1 MARKSPKKKYKYQIN
16 KEKYNRQVQRITK
29 NYLDIESMGGK
40 FSKTL
45 DEIIKP
51 TPKPTEATVRRLKQ
65 ISKDDLYRLA
75 KTRTGEAGWKLKKY
89 KLEEAQLKSR
99 ITRWETNLAKQ
110 YFGADQ
116 WYNYTEKEKRSA
128 REEARKIRA
137 EELADWRRQ
146 VEQEA
151 ESYKEPEE
159 PYQWIPPEQEPEPVE
174 AEEPD
179 IPETGYP
186 EDSEPPYAGED
197 KTGRPDFGR
206 STGGEDA
213 FYFAIEDHIENL
225 LNERQDSSFMR
236 GLKNEFDEMR
246 ERMTPEEF
254 RQWLEENQEDF
265 IHTIEEVMKYEP
277 NVTPTGTGLNSFTK
291 AMNMMNEGIT
301 PLDKFYTQDDV
312 YDESDEEEQ
321 DEDSDYFDVLDTV
334 SGEVLKAR
342 HESYLQKVDRW
353 GHSHYATR
361 LADESG
367 LTLDPNH
374 FIPISDIKDI
384 EDYLK

>member
-16 KEKYNRQVQRITK
+16 KEKYDRQVQRIKK
-29 NYLDIESMGGK
+29 NYEDIERMGGE

-45 DEIIKP
+45 AEIIKP
-51 TPKPTEATVRRLKQ
+51 IPKPTEATVRRLKQ

-75 KTRTGEAGWKLKKY
+75 KTRTGEPGWKIKQQKLREAQSKAYLTKIGKKY
-89 KLEEAQLKSR
+89 AFADDPTLPEKWITYTKKQQKQIIEEV
-99 ITRWETNLAKQ
+99 WERR
-110 YFGADQ
+110 F
-116 WYNYTEKEKRSA
+116 EKYKESVERESEKY
-128 REEARKIRA
+128 
-137 EELADWRRQ
+137 Q
-146 VEQEA
+146 
-151 ESYKEPEE
+151 EPEE

-174 AEEPD
+174 AEEPE

-186 EDSEPPYAGED
+186 DDSEPPYAGED
-197 KTGRPDFGR
+197 KTGSPDFGR
-206 STGGEDA
+206 STGGDDA
-213 FYFAIEDHIENL
+213 FYYAIEDHIDYL

-277 NVTPTGTGLNSFTK
+277 TVTPTGTGLNSFTK

-312 YDESDEEEQ
+312 YNEAEDEEDE
-321 DEDSDYFDVLDTV
+321 EDSDYFDVLDTV
-334 SGEVLKAR
+334 SGEVLRAR

>member
-16 KEKYNRQVQRITK
+16 KEKYNRQVQRIKK
-29 NYLDIESMGGK
+29 NYEDIERMGGE
-40 FSKTL
+40 FSKSL
-45 DEIIKP
+45 NEIIKP
-51 TPKPTEATVRRLKQ
+51 PQKPTEATVRRLKQ
-65 ISKDDLYRLA
+65 ISKDDLYKLA
-75 KTRTGEAGWKLKKY
+75 KTRTGEPGWKIKQQKLKT
-89 KLEEAQLKSR
+89 AQLKAYLTKIGKKSAFEDDPSL
-99 ITRWETNLAKQ
+99 TYNWT
-110 YFGADQ
+110 
-116 WYNYTEKEKRSA
+116 NYTKKQQKQII
-128 REEARKIRA
+128 EEAW
-137 EELADWRRQ
+137 ERRLENYRET
-146 VEQEA
+146 VER
-151 ESYKEPEE
+151 ESEKYQEPEE

-197 KTGRPDFGR
+197 KTDTPDFGR
-206 STGGEDA
+206 STGGDDA
-213 FYFAIEDHIENL
+213 FYYAIEDHIDYL

-246 ERMTPEEF
+246 ERMTSKEF

-312 YDESDEEEQ
+312 YNEAEDEEDE
-321 DEDSDYFDVLDTV
+321 EDSDYFDVLDTV
-334 SGEVLKAR
+334 SGEVLRAR
-342 HESYLQKVDRW
+342 HESYLQKVDMW